1 MSEFFPDEENIKTT
15 EQSNSLI
22 TTHSN
27 QLTTIT
33 ESLDIVEN
41 DESFENLLNN
51 PFFTD
56 LAKIMNNREFSTFFD
71 KYFKDKEEI
80 QTTLLYMK
88 LYREIQI
95 KYKEKRKEEIENITT
110 LYVINVIM
118 NTPELRRNV
127 IKSMSE
133 QYKDTNQIKKAI
145 SDSNLLTR

>member
-1 MSEFFPDEENIKTT
+1 MSKFFPDEENIKTT

-22 TTHSN
+22 TTHSS
-27 QLTTIT
+27 QLTAIT

-56 LAKIMNNREFSTFFD
+56 LAEIMNNREFSTFFD

-95 KYKEKRKEEIENITT
+95 KYKEKKKEEIENITT

>member
-22 TTHSN
+22 TTHSS
-27 QLTTIT
+27 QLTAIT

-56 LAKIMNNREFSTFFD
+56 LAEIMNNREFSTFFD

>member
-1 MSEFFPDEENIKTT
+1 MTPSQAI
-15 EQSNSLI
+15 
-22 TTHSN
+22 
-27 QLTTIT
+27 
-33 ESLDIVEN
+33 
-41 DESFENLLNN
+41 
-51 PFFTD
+51 
-56 LAKIMNNREFSTFFD
+56 FD

>member
-22 TTHSN
+22 TTHSS
-27 QLTTIT
+27 QLTAIT

-41 DESFENLLNN
+41 DESFETLLNN

-56 LAKIMNNREFSTFFD
+56 LAEIMNNREFSTFFD

>member
-1 MSEFFPDEENIKTT
+1 MSKFFPDEENIKTT

-22 TTHSN
+22 TTHSS
-27 QLTTIT
+27 QLTAIT

-56 LAKIMNNREFSTFFD
+56 LAEIMNNREFSTFFD

>member
-1 MSEFFPDEENIKTT
+1 MSKFFPDEENIKTT

-22 TTHSN
+22 TTHSS
-27 QLTTIT
+27 QLTAIT

-56 LAKIMNNREFSTFFD
+56 LAEIMINREFSTCFD